1 MLPDMVQGL
10 WKFKGFIAESV
21 RREFNSRY
29 TGTQLG
35 FLWAIF
41 QPLAMILIYTL
52 VFASIM
58 KPALPGHN
66 APFSY
71 SIYLCSGV
79 LAWGLFSELLN
90 KSVSVFIHN
99 ANLIKKVNFPKLT
112 LPVIVLLSAL
122 IHYCIVMALF
132 VCFLVLIG
140 QFPGA
145 VIIAAVPVTL
155 LLASFSVGLG
165 ILCGTINVF
174 YRDVEQTLGMIV
186 QFWFWL
192 TPVVYVNKSLP
203 SGIAQILTWNPL
215 WPIIRS
221 MQTIFLEHQLP
232 DWKSLGYPAFLALF
246 FLLFGM
252 YAFRRL
258 SGEIVDEL

>member
-1 MLPDMVQGL
+1 MLDGI
-10 WKFKGFIAESV
+10 WRFRGFIVESV
-21 RREFNSRY
+21 RREFSSRY

-52 VFASIM
+52 VFANIM

-66 APFSY
+66 APFAY

-79 LAWGLFSELLN
+79 LTWALFSELLS

-99 ANLIKKVNFPKLT
+99 ANLIKKINFPKLT
-112 LPVIVLLSAL
+112 LPIIVLLSAL
-122 IHYCIVMALF
+122 IHYLIVMIIFL
-132 VCFLVLIG
+132 CFLLIIG
-140 QFPGA
+140 QFPGP
-145 VIIAAVPVTL
+145 VIITAVPVIL
-155 LLASFSVGLG
+155 VLAGFSLGLG

-174 YRDVEQTLGMIV
+174 YRDVEQTLGVIV

-203 SGIAQILTWNPL
+203 SGVAQILTWNPL

-221 MQTIFLEHQLP
+221 MQTIFLEHRQP
-232 DWKSLGYPAFLALF
+232 DWKSLGYPALLAALF
-246 FLLFGM
+246 LILGM